1 MWLKSSFF
9 RVKQATC
16 YIIKIFYV
24 GRKELTP
31 VVEDV
36 AKAAKDFFPNFEIA
50 KINNHLRLTKNVSDE
65 VQRLAKKTNPGVPN
79 NVLMS
84 SSTLPSNIAE
94 GHPLVN
100 IGQYS
105 RQTLK
110 ECLSLCQGLK
120 TMIVVD
126 TDLASKYKE
135 LQQSV
140 LKSLEVSY
148 DVQGIHGNLIFIGN
162 FHLLKKYIESFGKK
176 VIFLTDD
183 REFRSTETEAETCQ
197 WVCEQTDYV
206 LVTTPP
212 YIKGFECEAIIDFTS
227 MQEPDVLSRATI
239 RIIKASGVMNEFIE
253 LDDEFFLTKMIGM

>member
-1 MWLKSSFF
+1 M
-9 RVKQATC
+9 T
-16 YIIKIFYV
+16 
-24 GRKELTP
+24 T

-84 SSTLPSNIAE
+84 NSTLPSNIAE

-100 IGQYS
+100 VGQYS
-105 RQTLK
+105 RQTLE

-135 LQQSV
+135 LQKSV

-148 DVQGIHGNLIFIGN
+148 DEQGIHGNLIFIRN

-176 VIFLTDD
+176 IIFLTDD
-183 REFRSTETEAETCQ
+183 REFRSTETETCQ
-197 WVCEQTDYV
+197 WVCDQSGYV

-212 YIKGFECEAIIDFTS
+212 YIKGFECEAIIDFTT

-239 RIIKASGVMNEFIE
+239 RVIRGTWSNEIMEF
-253 LDDEFFLTKMIGM
+253 DDDLFLTKMIGMEDEGIGIK

>member
-1 MWLKSSFF
+1 M
-9 RVKQATC
+9 
-16 YIIKIFYV
+16 
-24 GRKELTP
+24 TP

-65 VQRLAKKTNPGVPN
+65 VQKLALETNPGVPN

-84 SSTLPSNIAE
+84 NSTLPSNIAE
-94 GHPLVN
+94 GHPLVY

-105 RQTLK
+105 RKTLEK
-110 ECLSLCQGLK
+110 CLSLCQGLK

-135 LQQSV
+135 LGQSV
-140 LKSLEVSY
+140 LKSLEVY
-148 DVQGIHGNLIFIGN
+148 HDEQGIDDNLIFIGN

-176 VIFLTDD
+176 AIFLTDD
-183 REFRSTETEAETCQ
+183 RGYRSTEIETCQ
-197 WVCEQTDYV
+197 WVCEETDCV
-206 LVTTPP
+206 LVTTSP
-212 YIKGFECEAIIDFTS
+212 YIKGFECEAIIDFTT

-239 RIIKASGVMNEFIE
+239 RVIKGHGVMKQFIE
-253 LDDEFFLTKMIGM
+253 FDELFLTKMLGM